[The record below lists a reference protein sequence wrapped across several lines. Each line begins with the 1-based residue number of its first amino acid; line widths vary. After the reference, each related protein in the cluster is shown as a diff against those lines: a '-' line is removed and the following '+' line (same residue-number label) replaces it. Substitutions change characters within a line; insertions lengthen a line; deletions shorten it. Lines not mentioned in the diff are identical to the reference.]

1 MILETDAIVL
11 DCNDHGESDVIVTL
25 FSRDHG
31 RVAAIAKG
39 AKKSLRRFVNK
50 LEVFTFLHV
59 ACRRRDPA
67 GLAFLSEA
75 ELHRAF
81 FNIRRHFQLYTT
93 ATVIREFLLIAIRD
107 NQPDERIF
115 QLSLWAL
122 HHLDRHHPPETV
134 LTLFLIRFFE
144 HLGYRPDL
152 ERCGRC
158 HCPFPS
164 GDPQRFSPEAG
175 TLLCPGCL
183 DHGTIATLL
192 SQGTIRLLRT
202 AQDLPLQRLDRLRFS
217 EPLQSES
224 LVMLHAYGRSLF
236 QRDIVSWRHLRDRR
250 RLAG

>member
-11 DCNDHGESDVIVTL
+11 DCNDHGEADVIATL

-31 RVAAIAKG
+31 RVVAIAKG

-50 LEVFTFLHV
+50 LEVFSFLHV
-59 ACRRRDPA
+59 SCRRRDSA
-67 GLAFLSEA
+67 GLAFLAEA

-81 FNIRRHFQLYTT
+81 FNIRGRLDLYTT
-93 ATVIREFLLIAIRD
+93 ATIIREFLLIAIRD
-107 NQPDERIF
+107 NQPDERTF
-115 QLSLWAL
+115 QLSLWAF
-122 HHLDRHHPPETV
+122 HHLDRHHPPQTV

-152 ERCGRC
+152 ERCGHC
-158 HCPFPS
+158 HSQVAP
-164 GDPQRFSPEAG
+164 GNVVRFFPEAG
-175 TLLCPGCL
+175 TLLCPRCL
-183 DHGTIATLL
+183 DQGAISTPL

-224 LVMLHAYGRSLF
+224 LNMLHAYGRSLF
-236 QRDIVSWRHLRDRR
+236 QRDIVSWRHLRHHH
-250 RLAG
+250 